1 VIPSESAG
9 GYALLALRHDGRPGR
24 AGDGGHCT
32 GRERVGHHTYLWRP
46 QRLARSLVHPH
57 LTERGKNRMPP
68 FDRFDQGRTDPR
80 GCRELQQRRSAR
92 GVRAGIIGSVPTHP
106 STRTYLCQSHG
117 PSVRSFEFVTRE
129 ALCNCHSSPLLPQA
143 ALFRCTEQWRLPS
156 THDLSIKTRPSL
168 LSRGSAATYLRF
180 ACVRTDDYFVSV
192 HVTLSFEEDATIRSV
207 AFVHRSR
214 VC

>member
-1 VIPSESAG
+1 VQLRLRSLLWGPAGSTQLWLLHARVSYPEWVIPSESAG

-57 LTERGKNRMPP
+57 LTERGKNRM
-68 FDRFDQGRTDPR
+68 
-80 GCRELQQRRSAR
+80 L
-92 GVRAGIIGSVPTHP
+92 
-106 STRTYLCQSHG
+106 
-117 PSVRSFEFVTRE
+117 RSFEFVTRE

-143 ALFRCTEQWRLPS
+143 ALFRCTEQWRLPCI
-156 THDLSIKTRPSL
+156 HDLSIKTRPSL

-180 ACVRTDDYFVSV
+180 ACVRTEDYFVSV

>member
-1 VIPSESAG
+1 LPCDTTAG
-9 GYALLALRHDGRPGR
+9 RDAQVTEDIA
-24 AGDGGHCT
+24 
-32 GRERVGHHTYLWRP
+32 REGNGSDITPTFGAHNAS
-46 QRLARSLVHPH
+46 LARSLVHPH
-57 LTERGKNRMPP
+57 LTERGKNRM
-68 FDRFDQGRTDPR
+68 
-80 GCRELQQRRSAR
+80 L
-92 GVRAGIIGSVPTHP
+92 
-106 STRTYLCQSHG
+106 
-117 PSVRSFEFVTRE
+117 RSFEFVTRE